1 MMQRV
6 KSALSVVLV
15 AGAAPF
21 AALASMGAASAAS
34 VTPSCAATQLSVTI
48 GRAQG
53 TAGTTYYPIVFTNR
67 GGTCAIWG
75 VPAIQPV
82 ATGRRALGPMAH
94 NTSVGMM
101 PVRHVIK
108 YGQAVS
114 VAFGVVET
122 GNYPAA
128 SCAPRRAVGVSVS
141 LGSFLPAT
149 YRPLSITVC
158 TLRASTTTRL
168 LASGVNG

>member
-1 MMQRV
+1 MRGA
-6 KSALSVVLV
+6 KSVVSIMLV
-15 AGAAPF
+15 AGVAPV
-21 AALASMGAASAAS
+21 AALAQASTSSAA
-34 VTPSCAATQLSVTI
+34 VTPSCVASQLSVSV

-67 GGTCAIWG
+67 AGTCAIWG

-82 ATGRRALGPMAH
+82 AKGRHALGPMAR
-94 NTSVGMM
+94 NTSMGMM
-101 PVRHVIK
+101 PLRHVIK
-108 YGQAVS
+108 YGQSVS

-128 SCAPRRAVGVSVS
+128 SCVARHAVGVDVS
-141 LGSFLPAT
+141 LASFVAST

-158 TLRASTTTRL
+158 THRASTTTRL
-168 LASGVNG
+168 LAPGSRG